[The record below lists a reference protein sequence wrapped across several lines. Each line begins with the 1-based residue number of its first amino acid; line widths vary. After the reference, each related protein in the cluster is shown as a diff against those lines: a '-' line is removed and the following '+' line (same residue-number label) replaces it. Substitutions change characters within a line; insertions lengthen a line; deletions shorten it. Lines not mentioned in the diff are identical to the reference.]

1 MQSNKVS
8 GERNIV
14 LSVIL
19 TLSSRFVDNSSPGEV
34 ENLVAGHVNSE
45 YKVRVSSLS
54 LTLNKVNYPL
64 AKIKIAG
71 LSSMVNLR
79 ENNMSVKGKLMKIN
93 LLDMSPHGKMY
104 REKLVLRACCPEF
117 VRVRSLDNDDLCV
130 RCSLVP

>member
-1 MQSNKVS
+1 M
-8 GERNIV
+8 
-14 LSVIL
+14 
-19 TLSSRFVDNSSPGEV
+19 

-71 LSSMVNLR
+71 LSSMVYLR
-79 ENNMSVKGKLMKIN
+79 ENNMRVKGKLMKIN

-104 REKLVLRACCPEF
+104 REKLVYRHV
-117 VRVRSLDNDDLCV
+117 VRNF
-130 RCSLVP
+130 